1 MLKYKNERIKI
12 MFDVAVIGCGVVG
25 SLIARELT
33 KYSLRVCMIEKEND
47 VAMGAS
53 KANSGIV
60 HAGFDAKPGS
70 LKAKFNVEGNKMMAS
85 VCKTLG
91 VKFKNNGSV
100 VIGFNDE
107 DMKHIRELYER
118 GIENGVTDMEILD
131 AKQIH
136 ELEPHVGDN
145 VVGALY
151 AKTGGIV
158 CPYGLTIAAAGN
170 AMDNGAELML
180 NFEVESIK
188 NENGAYT
195 LVSTDGKSVKAKY
208 VVNSAGIYSD
218 KVARMV
224 GDDSFTVHPRV
235 GEYMI
240 LDKDSGYLCER
251 TIFRTPTKMGKGILV
266 SPTAD
271 GNIILGPTS
280 EDKTDKEDKST
291 TPEGL
296 ALVARQALED
306 TPDAPLRNV
315 ITSFTG
321 LRSCGDT
328 GDFIIKVSAENFIS
342 LGGIESPGLTSAP
355 AIAKHIVSMLKKQCG
370 MKALRNPDFN
380 GKRKAYWKFS
390 EMTPAQKNKIIKENP
405 DFGTIIC
412 RCETITKGEIIE
424 ALTVNPKATD
434 IDGVKRRTRSGMG
447 RCQGGFCS
455 TTIAGIIAELDEIPF
470 ENVTK
475 FGKGSVINFER
486 TK

>member
-1 MLKYKNERIKI
+1 
-12 MFDVAVIGCGVVG
+12 MFDIAVIGCGVVG

-33 KYSLRVCMIEKEND
+33 KYSLKVCMLEKEND

-60 HAGFDAKPGS
+60 HAGFDAHPGS
-70 LKAKFNVEGNKMMAS
+70 LKAKFNVEGNRMMPSLCKM
-85 VCKTLG
+85 LG
-91 VKFKNNGSV
+91 VKFKNNGSI
-100 VIGFNDE
+100 VIAFNDE
-107 DMKHIRELYER
+107 DMECVKELYER
-118 GIENGVTDMEILD
+118 GVENGVEDMEILD
-131 AKQIH
+131 GSQVR
-136 ELEPHVGDN
+136 ELEPCLGEN

-170 AMDNGAELML
+170 AMDNGAELKL
-180 NFEVESIK
+180 NFEVEKIEK
-188 NENGAYT
+188 KDGAYAIT
-195 LVSTDGKSVKAKY
+195 SADGETVTAKY
-208 VVNSAGIYSD
+208 VVNSAGLYSD
-218 KVARMV
+218 KIARLV
-224 GDDSFTVHPRV
+224 GDDSFTVHPRA

-240 LDKDSGYLCER
+240 LDKDSGSLCTR

-280 EDKTDKEDKST
+280 EDKTDKEDRAT
-291 TPEGL
+291 TPEGI
-296 ALVARQALED
+296 ALVAKQALED
-306 TPDAPLRNV
+306 APGTPLRNV

-321 LRSCGDT
+321 LRSVGDT
-328 GDFIIKVSAENFIS
+328 GDFIIKLSAENFIS

-355 AIAKHIVSMLKKQCG
+355 AIAKYTADMLKKQCG
-370 MKALRNPDFN
+370 MKAQKNTSFN
-380 GKRKAYWKFS
+380 GRRKAYYKFS
-390 EMTPAQKNKIIKENP
+390 EMTPAQKNKIIKQNP

-412 RCETITKGEIIE
+412 RCEGISKGEIIE
-424 ALTVNPKATD
+424 ALTVNPPASD

-455 TTIAGIIAELDEIPF
+455 TSIAGIIAELKEMPF
-470 ENVTK
+470 EQVTK
-475 FGKGSVINFER
+475 FGKGSVLNFAK

>member
-1 MLKYKNERIKI
+1 

-33 KYSLRVCMIEKEND
+33 KYSLKVCMLEKEND

-60 HAGFDAKPGS
+60 HAGFDAHPGS
-70 LKAKFNVEGNKMMAS
+70 LKAKFNVEGNRMMKS
-85 VCKTLG
+85 VCEELG
-91 VKFKNNGSV
+91 VKFKNNGSI
-100 VIGFNDE
+100 VIAFNDE
-107 DMKHIRELYER
+107 DMACVKELYER
-118 GIENGVTDMEILD
+118 GIANGVEDMEILD
-131 AKQIH
+131 KVAVH
-136 ELEPHVGDN
+136 ELEPCLGDN

-180 NFEVESIK
+180 NFEVEGISQ
-188 NENGAYT
+188 NGECYDIT
-195 LVSTDGKSVKAKY
+195 STDGKTVSAKY
-208 VVNSAGIYSD
+208 VVNSCGIYSD
-218 KVARMV
+218 KIARLV

-240 LDKDSGYLCER
+240 LDKASGSLCQR

-280 EDKTDKEDKST
+280 EDKTDREDKST

-306 TPDAPLRNV
+306 APGTPLRNV

-321 LRSCGDT
+321 LRSVGST
-328 GDFIIKVSAENFIS
+328 GDFIIRVSAENFVT

-355 AIAKHIVSMLKKQCG
+355 AIAKYVVEMLSNECG
-370 MKALRNPDFN
+370 MILEENESFD
-380 GKRKAYWKFS
+380 GHRKAYYKFS
-390 EMTPAQKNKIIKENP
+390 EMTPDEKNEVIKQNP

-412 RCETITKGEIIE
+412 RCEGISKGEIIE

-455 TTIAGIIAELDEIPF
+455 TTIAGIIAETDDIPF
-470 ENVTK
+470 EQVTK
-475 FGKGSVINFER
+475 FGKGSVINFAK